1 MSAACEI
8 STFLKF
14 HALEPKPLA
23 AKGQSRFVNVRNQID
38 ERNFI
43 FEYECLK
50 KGTPT
55 NLSGRK
61 KNGLGNNVLRAVE
74 LRFSIICEKN
84 LIVRVSTFKCLQ

>member
-1 MSAACEI
+1 MSAACEM

-50 KGTPT
+50 
-55 NLSGRK
+55 
-61 KNGLGNNVLRAVE
+61 
-74 LRFSIICEKN
+74 
-84 LIVRVSTFKCLQ
+84 